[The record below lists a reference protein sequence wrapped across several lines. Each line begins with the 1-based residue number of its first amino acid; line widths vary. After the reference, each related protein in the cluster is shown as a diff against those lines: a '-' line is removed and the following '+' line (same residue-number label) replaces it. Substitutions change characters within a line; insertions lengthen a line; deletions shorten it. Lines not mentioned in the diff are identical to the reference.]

1 MNDETEVRAQ
11 RRRPPALIEQIVAGF
26 ADSGLNRTEFCRRHG
41 MGLGTLNRY
50 LKQRREG
57 ADTGEAHSGLV
68 AVELAGTVL
77 ATDHDSGCG
86 LAVVLC
92 RGRRIEVG
100 AGFDEPTLQR
110 LVNLLEKM

>member
-1 MNDETEVRAQ
+1 MQQ
-11 RRRPPALIEQIVAGF
+11 RRTRAEIEQIVAEF
-26 ADSGLNRTEFCRRHG
+26 ADSGLNRTEFCRRHD

-50 LKQRREG
+50 LKQRHEG
-57 ADTGEAHSGLV
+57 ADASEAHSGLV
-68 AVELAGTVL
+68 AVELAGTTL
-77 ATDHDSGCG
+77 AIAHDYGCG
-86 LAVVLC
+86 LAVVLS

>member
-1 MNDETEVRAQ
+1 MNDETVVRAQ
-11 RRRPPALIEQIVAGF
+11 RRRSSALIEQIVAGF
-26 ADSGLNRTEFCRRHG
+26 AESGLNRMEFCRRHG

-57 ADTGEAHSGLV
+57 ADAGEAHSGLV
-68 AVELAGTVL
+68 AVELVGTKL
-77 ATDHDSGCG
+77 ATERDAGCG
-86 LAVVLC
+86 LAVVLSHE
-92 RGRRIEVG
+92 RRIEVG

>member
-1 MNDETEVRAQ
+1 MNDETEVREP
-11 RRRPPALIEQIVAGF
+11 RRRPPALIEQIVAEF

-50 LKQRREG
+50 LKQRCKG
-57 ADTGEAHSGLV
+57 ADAGEAHSGLV
-68 AVELAGTVL
+68 AVELAGTAL

>member
-11 RRRPPALIEQIVAGF
+11 QRRSSALIEQIVAGF
-26 ADSGLNRTEFCRRHG
+26 ADSGLTRTEFCRRHG

-50 LKQRREG
+50 LKQRHEG
-57 ADTGEAHSGLV
+57 ADAGEAHSGLV
-68 AVELAGTVL
+68 AVELAGAAL
-77 ATDHDSGCG
+77 ATDRDSGCG
-86 LAVVLC
+86 LAVVLF

-100 AGFDEPTLQR
+100 AGFDEPTLER

>member
-1 MNDETEVRAQ
+1 MNDEAEVTAQ

-50 LKQRREG
+50 LKQRRER
-57 ADTGEAHSGLV
+57 ADTGEAQSGLV
-68 AVELAGTVL
+68 AVELAGTAL
-77 ATDHDSGCG
+77 APDHDSGCR
-86 LAVVLC
+86 LAVVLS

-100 AGFDEPTLQR
+100 TGFDEPTLQR

>member
-1 MNDETEVRAQ
+1 MNDETGITAQ
-11 RRRPPALIEQIVAGF
+11 RRRPPAVIEQIVAGF

-57 ADTGEAHSGLV
+57 GDTGEAHSGLV
-68 AVELAGTVL
+68 AVELAGMTL

-86 LAVVLC
+86 LAVVLS

>member
-1 MNDETEVRAQ
+1 MNDEAEVTAQ

-57 ADTGEAHSGLV
+57 TDSDEADRGLV
-68 AVELAGTVL
+68 AVELAGTTL
-77 ATDHDSGCG
+77 ATGHDSGCG
-86 LAVVLC
+86 LAVVLSC
-92 RGRRIEVG
+92 GRRIEVE
-100 AGFDEPTLQR
+100 AGFDGPTLQR